1 LYDTQWV
8 LWGKKDGYHG
18 GKKGQKNNVRQFE
31 KQNTHFLW
39 PFEKFCFA
47 EMLHGFFQAP

>member
-1 LYDTQWV
+1 MGIM
-8 LWGKKDGYHG
+8 GKKGWVSW

-31 KQNTHFLW
+31 KQNTHFLR

-47 EMLHGFFQAP
+47 KMLHGFFQAP